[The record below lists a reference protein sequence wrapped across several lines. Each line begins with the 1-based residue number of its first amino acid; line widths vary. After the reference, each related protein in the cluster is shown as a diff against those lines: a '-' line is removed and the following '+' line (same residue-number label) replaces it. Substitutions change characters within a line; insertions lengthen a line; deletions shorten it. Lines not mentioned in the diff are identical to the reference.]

1 MRKCFIFGALP
12 VDKLVSFPKQND
24 FIIAADKGILTLE
37 KFDIKPDV
45 IIGDFDSL
53 GFVPEG
59 EVIKLP
65 VRKDKTDVGYAID
78 WALEKGFREFRVYGA
93 FGGKEDHTVANLQ
106 ICYAVSR
113 MGGRAY
119 LFGDTQAAVCIT
131 NNFISLKGKGRCSVF
146 AFGGKAEGVSIKG
159 LSYCLKNA
167 ELDPSFPLGVSNSF
181 IGEKAYVSV
190 DNGTLLII
198 YDL

>member
-1 MRKCFIFGALP
+1 MKKCFIFGALP
-12 VDKLVSFPKQND
+12 VDKLILFPGQND
-24 FIIAADKGILTLE
+24 FIIAADKGVLTLE
-37 KFDIKPDV
+37 RFNIKPDV

-65 VRKDKTDVGYAID
+65 VRKDKTDVGYSID
-78 WALEKGFREFRVYGA
+78 RAARKGFREFLIYGA
-93 FGGKEDHTVANLQ
+93 FGGKIDHTVANLQ
-106 ICYAVSR
+106 ICYSVSK

-119 LFGDTQAAVCIT
+119 LFGDSQAAVCIT
-131 NNFISLKGKGRCSVF
+131 NDSIRLNGKDRCSVF
-146 AFGGKAEGVSIKG
+146 AFGGRAQGVRIKG
-159 LSYCLKNA
+159 LSYCLENA
-167 ELDPSFPLGVSNSF
+167 ELDSFFPLGVSNSF
-181 IGEKAYVSV
+181 IGETAEISV

>member
-1 MRKCFIFGALP
+1 MKKCFVFGALP
-12 VDKLVSFPKQND
+12 VEKLVLRPKQDD
-24 FIIAADKGILTLE
+24 FIIAADKGVLTLE

-78 WALEKGFREFRVYGA
+78 WALEKGFREFWIYGA
-93 FGGKEDHTVANLQ
+93 FGGKTDHTVANLQ
-106 ICYAVSR
+106 ICCAVSKK
-113 MGGRAY
+113 GGRAY
-119 LFGDTQAAVCIT
+119 LFGDSQAAVCIT
-131 NNFISLKGKGRCSVF
+131 NSGIRLNGKGRCSVF
-146 AFGGKAEGVSIKG
+146 AFGGKAKGVNIKG
-159 LSYCLKNA
+159 MSYCLENA
-167 ELDPSFPLGVSNSF
+167 ELDPFFPLGVSNSF
-181 IGEKAYVSV
+181 IGEEADISV
-190 DNGTLLII
+190 DNGTLMII